1 MRTDC
6 QHPDCL
12 KTNLK
17 HDFRYCHG
25 ACMEWAQ
32 KRLKQGLK
40 DANVIDDP
48 KEAMAHAVAVLNK
61 FAAKWHRKI

>member
-1 MRTDC
+1 
-6 QHPDCL
+6 
-12 KTNLK
+12 
-17 HDFRYCHG
+17 
-25 ACMEWAQ
+25 MEWAQ

-61 FAAKWHRKI
+61 FAAKWHRKIRPRPL